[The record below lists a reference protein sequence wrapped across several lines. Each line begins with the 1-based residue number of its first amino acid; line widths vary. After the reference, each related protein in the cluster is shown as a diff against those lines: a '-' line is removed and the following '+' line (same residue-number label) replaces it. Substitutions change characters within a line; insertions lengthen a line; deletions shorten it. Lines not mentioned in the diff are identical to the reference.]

1 MKMDNFSLG
10 NNGESFETCFVDVTD
25 PVGDVMRF
33 IQKFD
38 EDHGILH
45 PTFYQGTYSQVVHIL
60 RFFIV
65 FIRMWHLRKE

>member
-1 MKMDNFSLG
+1 MNNFSLG

-60 RFFIV
+60 RFLLFIYV
-65 FIRMWHLRKE
+65 CGI